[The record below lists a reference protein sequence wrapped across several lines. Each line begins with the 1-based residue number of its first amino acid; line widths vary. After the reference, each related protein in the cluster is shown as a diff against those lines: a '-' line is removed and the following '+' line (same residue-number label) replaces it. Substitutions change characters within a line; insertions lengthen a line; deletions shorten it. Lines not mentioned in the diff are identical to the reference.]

1 MTKKQSTIGDRA
13 WDSKF
18 EYEVLWEIGR
28 KLSDSIDALK
38 SPSSSSCLDLW
49 LTGMGPRVELPIKE
63 LKMHTEA
70 FHRCEKNILALL
82 TLLRKRFPATDTPFP
97 SEFDMDFINRQISE
111 SHMDFIRRQIKEF
124 EDLVAFHQVA
134 KSGEVS
140 KEGGRKGGIVRG
152 KQQTTNREKEWEKW
166 QTEADKIWKKHPT
179 WGKPAIAKMVHEKYP
194 GSTARTIRLR
204 IKKPVS

>member
-1 MTKKQSTIGDRA
+1 MTKKQSPIGDRV

-49 LTGMGPRVELPIKE
+49 LTGMGPQVALPIKE
-63 LKMHTEA
+63 LKMHPEA
-70 FHRCEKNILALL
+70 FHRCEKDILALR

-97 SEFDMDFINRQISE
+97 FAFHMNFIN
-111 SHMDFIRRQIKEF
+111 RQIKEF

-134 KSGEVS
+134 KSGEES

-166 QTEADKIWKKHPT
+166 QTEADNIWKKHPT
-179 WGKPAIAKMVHEKYP
+179 WGKPAVAKMVHEKYP
-194 GSTARTIRLR
+194 GSMARTIRLR
-204 IKKPVS
+204 IKKPAS